1 MFRSLASIYALG
13 LALSVSLLGCA
24 GRAKESVALYE
35 AGDYAGAGRA
45 ADAQLAQHPDDDNL
59 LGMRIRASLA
69 TGDAASV
76 ASHYQRLL
84 DARGGEQ
91 DLDLCRELAS
101 ATLEQALN
109 SPSAKLKL
117 IAIDAVT
124 SAQLTDLAENVAE
137 RMEDKDD
144 RVVAAAATAIL
155 HAYPQA
161 PKALGAMLESENA
174 EARAIAVEGIGK
186 KVGKIAFDDLEKAA
200 NDRDVRVRRI
210 AIRWL
215 GQLKDANAVEILAR
229 RAKDPDDSVRAA
241 SITALGRIGLGN
253 LPGYAKQAV
262 GDHSLAVRLA
272 GVDLYV
278 DLSRTL
284 KMDTE
289 LGALAEDENANVAV
303 EAAIAIKR
311 TDLAQKALDKLVVDD
326 RSEIR
331 AGAAN
336 VAIRAVGKEAAKP
349 VLGKLGQDAD
359 ARVRLSA
366 ARAMMHV
373 DMTSAAVDIFGAALA
388 TPDTAIGAA
397 EGLVEANDAR
407 GAKALDAVLATAN
420 TTALDRISAVQA
432 LRGTRHITPGLVAA
446 LADGNGIVRME
457 AAAALVTIAKS

>member
-1 MFRSLASIYALG
+1 MFRSLSLSFAL
-13 LALSVSLLGCA
+13 AVSLLGCA
-24 GRAKESVALYE
+24 GRAKESVSLYE
-35 AGDYAGAGRA
+35 AGDYAGAARA

-69 TGDAASV
+69 QGDAAGV

-84 DARGGEQ
+84 DTRAGEQ
-91 DLDLCRELAS
+91 DTDLCRELAS

-117 IAIDAVT
+117 IAIDAVA
-124 SAQLTDLAENVAE
+124 SAQLTDLAEDVAE

-174 EARAIAVEGIGK
+174 EARAIAVEGVGK

-200 NDRDVRVRRI
+200 NDSDARVRRT

-215 GQLKDANAVEILAR
+215 GQLGDANAVELLVR
-229 RAKDPDDSVRAA
+229 RSKDPDDSVRAA

-253 LPGYAKQAV
+253 VPSYAKQAV

-272 GVDLYV
+272 GVDLYA
-278 DLSRTL
+278 DLSRKL
-284 KMDTE
+284 KMDKE
-289 LGALAEDENANVAV
+289 LGALAEDDNANVAV

-311 TDLAQKALDKLVVDD
+311 TDLAQKALDKLAVDD

-336 VAIRAVGKEAAKP
+336 IAIRAVGKEAAKP
-349 VLGKLGQDAD
+349 VLGKLAQDD
-359 ARVRLSA
+359 DMRVRLAS
-366 ARAMMHV
+366 ARAMMHAE
-373 DMTSAAVDIFGAALA
+373 MSNASIDIFGAALV
-388 TPDTAIGAA
+388 TPETAIAGA
-397 EGLVEANDAR
+397 EGLVEANDPR
-407 GAKALDAVLATAN
+407 GAKALDDVLAS
-420 TTALDRISAVQA
+420 TTNPSIDRVAAVQA
-432 LRGTRHITPGLVAA
+432 LRSARKITPGLVAA
-446 LADGNGIVRME
+446 LADANGIVRME
-457 AAAALVTIAKS
+457 AASALVMITKS